1 MNAEKFDISKMI
13 LNGAAYY
20 PEDWD
25 ESEQDKDIEM
35 MKKAG
40 IKIVRMAEFV
50 WAKTEPREGEYHFGW
65 LHRVIDKLWA
75 AGIYTM
81 LCTPT
86 ATPPNWVEEADPEM
100 MMLDESGRRYTH
112 GGRRHNCSN
121 NPTYRKYSARII
133 ERMAQEFGGDERVVA
148 WQMDNEIY
156 TYDSNCYCAHCRK
169 GFAEHLKR
177 KYGTVENLNRRWN
190 LNLFSQWYDSFNR
203 CLCRGDMSGI
213 ARKLGTNGS
222 RLRGSLMLKFR
233 RVLPARSLSIFR

>member
-40 IKIVRMAEFV
+40 IKIVRMAEFA
-50 WAKTEPREGEYHFGW
+50 WAKMEPREGEYHFGW

-121 NPTYRKYSARII
+121 NPTYRKYSARIV

-148 WQMDNEIY
+148 WQMD
-156 TYDSNCYCAHCRK
+156 TLRPAHTC
-169 GFAEHLKR
+169 
-177 KYGTVENLNRRWN
+177 
-190 LNLFSQWYDSFNR
+190 S
-203 CLCRGDMSGI
+203 
-213 ARKLGTNGS
+213 
-222 RLRGSLMLKFR
+222 
-233 RVLPARSLSIFR
+233 